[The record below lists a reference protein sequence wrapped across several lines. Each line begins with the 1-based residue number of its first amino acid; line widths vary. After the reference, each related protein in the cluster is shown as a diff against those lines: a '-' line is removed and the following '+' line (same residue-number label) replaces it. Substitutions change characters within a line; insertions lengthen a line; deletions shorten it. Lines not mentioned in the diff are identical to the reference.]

1 MRKAPADPQRALET
15 SVMANSSSDGTA
27 GPGGSP
33 GGAGDSAEDALTG
46 HFYEELRGI
55 AQRLFARERGDHT
68 LQPTAVVNEACV
80 RLLTTSRLP
89 DLPREQRLA
98 LASRVLKQVL
108 IDHARGKGADKR
120 GAGQVRVEL
129 EPELR
134 SESVTFV
141 DFDAIHAALERLA
154 ALHARQA
161 EVVSLRVFG
170 GLSMEQ
176 IAAVVGTSKRT
187 IESDWTVAR
196 AWLRRELSGDRP
208 GDA

>member
-1 MRKAPADPQRALET
+1 MRKAPAGPQRIFET
-15 SVMANSSSDGTA
+15 SGMPTSPSD
-27 GPGGSP
+27 
-33 GGAGDSAEDALTG
+33 EALTG
-46 HFYEELRGI
+46 RFYSELQDI
-55 AQRLFARERGDHT
+55 AQRLFASERGDHT
-68 LQPTAVVNEACV
+68 LQPTAVVNEACL

-108 IDHARGKGADKR
+108 IDHARGKGAGKR

-129 EPELR
+129 DPELR
-134 SESVTFV
+134 DETLTYV
-141 DFDAIHAALERLA
+141 DFDAIHGALERLA

-176 IAAVVGTSKRT
+176 IATVVGTSKRT
-187 IESDWTVAR
+187 VEADWTVAR
-196 AWLRRELSGDRP
+196 AWLRRELSGEPPARP
-208 GDA
+208 GGRRDRA

>member
-1 MRKAPADPQRALET
+1 MPTSTPDGAPER
-15 SVMANSSSDGTA
+15 
-27 GPGGSP
+27 PGGP
-33 GGAGDSAEDALTG
+33 AGAAPEAHAALTG
-46 HFYEELRGI
+46 RFYAELQGI
-55 AQRLFARERGDHT
+55 ARRLFASERGDHT

-120 GAGQVRVEL
+120 GAAQVRVEL
-129 EPELR
+129 DPELCT
-134 SESVTFV
+134 ETCTFV

-170 GLSMEQ
+170 GLAMDQ
-176 IAAVVGTSKRT
+176 IAAVVGASKRT
-187 IESDWTVAR
+187 VEADWTVAR
-196 AWLRRELSGDRP
+196 AWLRRELSGETP
-208 GDA
+208 GRG

>member
-1 MRKAPADPQRALET
+1 MPTPPPDGSRRPDAPADP
-15 SVMANSSSDGTA
+15 
-27 GPGGSP
+27 
-33 GGAGDSAEDALTG
+33 ALTG
-46 HFYEELRGI
+46 RFYAELHGI
-55 AQRLFARERGDHT
+55 AQRLFAAERGDHT

-108 IDHARGKGADKR
+108 IDHARGRSAGKR

-129 EPELR
+129 DPELR
-134 SESVTFV
+134 TETLTEV
-141 DFDAIHAALERLA
+141 DFDAIHRALERLA

-170 GLSMEQ
+170 GLSVDQ
-176 IAAVVGTSKRT
+176 VASVVGASKRT
-187 IESDWTVAR
+187 IEADWTVAR
-196 AWLRRELSGDRP
+196 AWLRRELAG
-208 GDA
+208 A